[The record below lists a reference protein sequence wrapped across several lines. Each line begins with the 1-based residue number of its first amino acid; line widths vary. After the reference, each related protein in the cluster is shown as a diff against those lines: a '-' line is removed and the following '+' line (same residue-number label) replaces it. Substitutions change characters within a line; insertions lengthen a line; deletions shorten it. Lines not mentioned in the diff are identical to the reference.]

1 MLLYLAMQ
9 LIFHKNYIYVAMIN
23 KYYKQFLIILPL
35 FFLTLSK
42 ENSMY
47 YQKNAFFYLYINRRM
62 L

>member
-1 MLLYLAMQ
+1 MLLYLAVQ

-42 ENSMY
+42 ENSID
-47 YQKNAFFYLYINRRM
+47 YQKNTFF
-62 L
+62 